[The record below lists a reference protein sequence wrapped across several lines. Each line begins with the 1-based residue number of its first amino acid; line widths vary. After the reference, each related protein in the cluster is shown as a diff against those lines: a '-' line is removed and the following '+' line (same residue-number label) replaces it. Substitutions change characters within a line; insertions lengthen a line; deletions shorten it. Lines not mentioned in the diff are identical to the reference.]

1 MGFFKNR
8 NDTQGYDDGD
18 WGEPISAT
26 PIEDIT
32 EENTSEDTYAPET
45 ERNDY
50 PVTDINTKA
59 SLELKV
65 AHPEQFSDA
74 QGIAELLLQGRTVV
88 MNTDFVINKDHE
100 KRIEIFLLG
109 VAFAIRG
116 DIRRV
121 AANTLIITPNNATVS
136 DYENV
141 KSKEEAATDAIGADA
156 DEDVQFDRI

>member
-1 MGFFKNR
+1 MGFFKMKEG
-8 NDTQGYDDGD
+8 DYDNGD
-18 WGEPISAT
+18 WGEPISST

-32 EENTSEDTYAPET
+32 EDSASEDEYAPE
-45 ERNDY
+45 NDRGNF

-141 KSKEEAATDAIGADA
+141 KSKDDVASDSLSADT